1 MQTIR
6 SINLQKNHGDVL
18 RPADAEAVT
27 NEATKA
33 RPALHRRTTDRLGY
47 DTRDPGYINQVAS
60 DALGGKH
67 PEEIEREI
75 DNAMRRWRL
84 R

>member
-1 MQTIR
+1 MQSIR
-6 SINLQKNHGDVL
+6 PINLQKNLGDVL
-18 RPADAEAVT
+18 GPADVEAVP
-27 NEATKA
+27 NEAPKS
-33 RPALHRRTTDRLGY
+33 RPALLRRTADPLGY
-47 DTRDPGYINQVAS
+47 DVRDPSYINQVAN

-67 PEEIEREI
+67 PEEIAREK